1 MEQAAFPTASGCAS
15 QSGSDYQICSR
26 CIYDSRVPKIVFD
39 EHGVCNYC
47 HMIDGLKDQYGTGTA
62 TGHAKLAEI
71 FDTIKRDGREKRYD
85 CVVGVSG
92 GTDSSYVL
100 VKAVEA
106 GLRPLAVHYDNTWN
120 TAIATQNIR
129 NLLAKLDVDLYTHV
143 VDNKESDDIFRSF
156 FLANVPEI
164 DGPTDIALA
173 ETLYRAAAQYGVK
186 YILEGHSFVTEGV
199 SPLAT
204 AYVDGGYIAS
214 IHRQFGR
221 MGMNTFPNMDF
232 VSFMKWILFYRIKK
246 IRPLWYIDYNKE
258 EAQKMLTERFGWEY
272 YGGHHLENRMTAFNH
287 SVYFPQKFGI
297 DQRNNSLSA
306 SARAGFISREEALRE
321 YREPPRVEPE
331 LVQYFKRRLNFSDAE
346 YDAIMAGPR
355 KNFRDYKTYKKRF
368 ENLRPMFYVLAKANL
383 VPMSF
388 YLKYTSKNEL

>member
-1 MEQAAFPTASGCAS
+1 MEQAAFSTVGGGASEPGT
-15 QSGSDYQICSR
+15 DHQICSR

-47 HMIDGLKDQYGTGTA
+47 HMIDGLKAQYGTGTKEGDA
-62 TGHAKLAEI
+62 SLAAI
-71 FDTIKRDGREKRYD
+71 FETIKQDGRGKRYD

-129 NLLAKLDVDLYTHV
+129 NLLRLLDVDLYTHV

-173 ETLYRAAAQYGVK
+173 ETLYRAAAHYRVK
-186 YILEGHSFVTEGV
+186 YILEGHSFITEGV

-221 MGMNTFPNMDF
+221 LKMNTFPNMDF
-232 VSFMKWILFYRIKK
+232 ASFMKWILLYRIKK
-246 IRPLWYIDYNKE
+246 IRPLWYVDYNKE
-258 EAQKMLTERFGWEY
+258 AAQKMLKECFGWEY

-306 SARAGFISREEALRE
+306 SARAGFISREDALRE

-331 LVQYFKRRLNFSDAE
+331 LIQYFKRRLNFSDIE

-388 YLKYTSKNEL
+388 YIKYTSKNEL

>member
-1 MEQAAFPTASGCAS
+1 
-15 QSGSDYQICSR
+15 
-26 CIYDSRVPKIVFD
+26 
-39 EHGVCNYC
+39 
-47 HMIDGLKDQYGTGTA
+47 
-62 TGHAKLAEI
+62 
-71 FDTIKRDGREKRYD
+71 
-85 CVVGVSG
+85 
-92 GTDSSYVL
+92 
-100 VKAVEA
+100 
-106 GLRPLAVHYDNTWN
+106 
-120 TAIATQNIR
+120 
-129 NLLAKLDVDLYTHV
+129 
-143 VDNKESDDIFRSF
+143 
-156 FLANVPEI
+156 
-164 DGPTDIALA
+164 
-173 ETLYRAAAQYGVK
+173 
-186 YILEGHSFVTEGV
+186 
-199 SPLAT
+199 
-204 AYVDGGYIAS
+204 VDGGYIAS

-221 MGMNTFPNMDF
+221 LRMNTFPNMDF

-246 IRPLWYIDYNKE
+246 IRPLWYVDYNKE
-258 EAQKMLTERFGWEY
+258 AAQKMLKESFGWEY

-321 YREPPRVEPE
+321 YREPPQVEPE
-331 LVQYFKRRLNFSDAE
+331 LVQYFKRRLNFSDIE